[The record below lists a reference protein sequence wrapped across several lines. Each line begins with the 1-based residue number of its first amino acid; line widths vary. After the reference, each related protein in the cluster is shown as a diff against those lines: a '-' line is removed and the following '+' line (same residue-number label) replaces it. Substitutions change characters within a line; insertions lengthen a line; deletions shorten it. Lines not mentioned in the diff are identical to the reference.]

1 MSVGILLVTHGRLG
15 QLLLNTVSETMGALS
30 LSTSVLEIRRVQ
42 SPDVLLRQGA
52 RLIEKLNTGQG
63 VLILTD
69 AFGSTPSNI
78 ATQLGATPQTQVIAG
93 VNLPMLMRI
102 YNYPALDLA
111 AMTQNALE
119 GGQRGVAICPPPEK
133 K

>member
-15 QLLLNTVSETMGALS
+15 QLLLNTVGETMGS
-30 LSTSVLEIRRVQ
+30 LPLPTSVLEIRRVQ
-42 SPDVLLRQGA
+42 SPEVLLRQGA
-52 RLIEKLNTGQG
+52 RLLEKLDTGQG

-78 ATQLGATPQTQVIAG
+78 AAQLGARPRTQVIAG
-93 VNLPMLMRI
+93 INLPMLMRI
-102 YNYPALDLA
+102 FNYPDVDLS

-119 GGQRGVAICPPPEK
+119 GGQRGVAICQPPEK